1 MEIEY
6 IIIIIIIS
14 IEVWDWKGTRSGNDF
29 AFGKCL
35 KCFRI
40 YCKKVCINGKRLG
53 LGQNKK
59 KGLNEFLEVWFC
71 LRFFSETCV
80 YDFFFKTHGVYT
92 RLCVQLTK
100 TTWIDM
106 IVGTMVQCFRY
117 VTFIGRCGSF
127 GVFQIQ
133 MGFYLWIIVVSFIS
147 CNFWVKNRFCMCFW
161 DPNGSLFWHNGVE
174 FCVFP
179 FLGHNSISYFFQI
192 RMWVY
197 VSIMV

>member
-1 MEIEY
+1 MTLLSE
-6 IIIIIIIS
+6 S
-14 IEVWDWKGTRSGNDF
+14 VWNV
-29 AFGKCL
+29 L
-35 KCFRI
+35 
-40 YCKKVCINGKRLG
+40 
-53 LGQNKK
+53 
-59 KGLNEFLEVWFC
+59 EFIAKNLYKWQA
-71 LRFFSETCV
+71 LRFGAEQKERCEPIFGGMILSEIFFRNLCV
-80 YDFFFKTHGVYT
+80 WFFFKTHGVYT
-92 RLCVQLTK
+92 RLCIQSTK

-127 GVFQIQ
+127 GVFQIR

-147 CNFWVKNRFCMCFW
+147 CHFWDKNLFCMFFW
-161 DPNGSLFWHNGVE
+161 DPNGSLFGHNGVK
-174 FCVFP
+174 FCVLP